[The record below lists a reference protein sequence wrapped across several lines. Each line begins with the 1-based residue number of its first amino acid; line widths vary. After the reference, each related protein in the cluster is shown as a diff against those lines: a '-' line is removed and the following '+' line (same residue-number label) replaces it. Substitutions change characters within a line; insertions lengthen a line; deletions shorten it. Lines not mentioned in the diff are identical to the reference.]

1 MYMYVFTSLDLQK
14 QHEDEKHWQKSWR
27 GYYYTT
33 SIQLFRIFCPKK
45 KFCWEKFFIGVSI
58 FHFYGNVPWKLHLA
72 INVNTPMQFLSLLNV
87 IKYFSSFSEIFFA
100 IVCAVQAQELGLC
113 LTGKTCRR
121 WRQCHS
127 STWGPKCWPKYGISL
142 RSVVLVGSQ
151 EKPFIVL

>member
-1 MYMYVFTSLDLQK
+1 MDISDNINRMYVRNCLVQ
-14 QHEDEKHWQKSWR
+14 EEKFYKSFADN
-27 GYYYTT
+27 
-33 SIQLFRIFCPKK
+33 I
-45 KFCWEKFFIGVSI
+45 CWEKFFIGVSI
-58 FHFYGNVPWKLHLA
+58 FHFYYGNVPWKLHLA

-87 IKYFSSFSEIFFA
+87 IKIFHLFLRFFFA

-142 RSVVLVGSQ
+142 RSVVLVGS
-151 EKPFIVL
+151 